1 MTRRAEIEE
10 AVPGLREYARDATRL
25 RPAPGEPSAA
35 ESSVGGPLL
44 WPAGEAWPHCAD
56 DDHYLDR
63 LLTVETVWRQR
74 RIYAAAQARA
84 AATGKP
90 YEVTDA
96 ERAELPGYDYSE
108 PHAAARR
115 PIALV
120 PVAQLYRRDVPGIDW
135 PEDADLLQVLWCPLD
150 HESTGY
156 NPRVEF
162 RWRRAGDVGV
172 TLGSVP
178 QPAVVNED
186 YLATPCVVRP
196 EVVREHEYDALLPDE
211 LRAQAE
217 RWADRHGLD
226 YDDDLS
232 VAPGWKAGGF
242 ASWSLSDWHAVDCA
256 TCGSPM
262 KLLITAASSED
273 DGTPRT
279 PTDVVIGRG
288 YSLYVFACPR
298 DARHP
303 PGTAMQ

>member
-1 MTRRAEIEE
+1 MTRRVEIEQ

-25 RPAPGEPSAA
+25 RPVPGEPGVA

-44 WPAGEAWPHCAD
+44 WPADEAWPLCTD
-56 DDHYLDR
+56 GDHYLDR

-74 RIYAAAQARA
+74 RIYAAAEARA

-96 ERAELPGYDYSE
+96 ERAELPGNDYSE
-108 PHAAARR
+108 PHAAARQA
-115 PIALV
+115 IAFV

-135 PEDADLLQVLWCPLD
+135 PAGADLLQVLWCPLD

-156 NPRVEF
+156 NPRVEL
-162 RWRRAGDVGV
+162 RWRRAADVGA
-172 TLGSVP
+172 TLESVP

-186 YLATPCVVRP
+186 YLVTPCVVRP
-196 EVVREHEYDALLPDE
+196 EVVREHEYDGLLPDR
-211 LRAQAE
+211 LRKQAE
-217 RWADRHGLD
+217 RWAARRGLD

-232 VAPGWKAGGF
+232 VAPGWKVGGY
-242 ASWSLSDWHAVDCA
+242 ASWALSDWHAVDCVA
-256 TCGSPM
+256 CGSPM

-273 DGTPRT
+273 DGAPRT

-288 YSLYVFACPR
+288 YSLYVFVCPQ

-303 PGTAMQ
+303 VGTAMQ